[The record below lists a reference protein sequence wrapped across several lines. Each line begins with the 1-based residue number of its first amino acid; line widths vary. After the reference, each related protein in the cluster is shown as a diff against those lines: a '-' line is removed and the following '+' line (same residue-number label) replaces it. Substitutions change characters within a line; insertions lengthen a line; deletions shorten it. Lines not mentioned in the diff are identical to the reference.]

1 MRTVSLQWKRHFD
14 GDLPFWLSS
23 VEVPGCQMAFE
34 LSFFRWHLQS
44 HQWHSSWNWLTT
56 FFSKSQLWGDWRD
69 FFYRSLSYVEG
80 FFFPQSVLPDIFI
93 RCSSTW
99 AHEIWVVTVHNNSK
113 ILKAKDQKVR
123 RVDRIPELS
132 QCSISILSSEPRPSA
147 GSLCPRSPRSR
158 WPEPVFKYAEI
169 LFHLGRWHYSPL
181 RFAPHTLNR
190 LVLSPPSLSA

>member
-1 MRTVSLQWKRHFD
+1 MLKRDYETQPSLLIFSLEFLLTLRTVSLQWKRHFD

-113 ILKAKDQKVR
+113 SEGSKGQKTWSHTWV
-123 RVDRIPELS
+123 IPM
-132 QCSISILSSEPRPSA
+132 
-147 GSLCPRSPRSR
+147 
-158 WPEPVFKYAEI
+158 
-169 LFHLGRWHYSPL
+169 FHLHLELWTSTISRI
-181 RFAPHTLNR
+181 
-190 LVLSPPSLSA
+190 SLPEVTSIKVTWTSF